1 MESRGRLP
9 AREHKEGQETMELLS
24 DNSSLL
30 LEKSMS
36 FLWTKQ
42 AAILDNISNAETPNY
57 KTKVVTFEES
67 LKDKLESAASSS
79 TNAKQSVRNI
89 LENSDFAVTESEEST
104 RMDDN
109 GVNIT
114 EQSTELI
121 RNAYQLQY
129 VMKSISSKLSILE
142 TAING

>member
-1 MESRGRLP
+1 VTIWAFVNE
-9 AREHKEGQETMELLS
+9 EQEEGKKTMEVLS

-30 LEKSMS
+30 LEKSMG

-67 LKDKLESAASSS
+67 LRDKIESAAGSGSGS
-79 TNAKQSVRNI
+79 KQAVRNV
-89 LENSDFAVTESEEST
+89 LENSDFAVTESQEST

-129 VMKSISSKLSILE
+129 VMKSISSNLSILK